1 MTGRFGEA
9 VPIYDRAQQAGFDEF
24 WTRHNRGQAL
34 VSAGK
39 FKQGRADLE
48 AARSVK
54 PYEVKKDGTKIV
66 VSFYPQIANPK
77 NPNAV
82 LFRLT
87 LDKDDLKKL
96 AKIAG

>member
-24 WTRHNRGQAL
+24 WTRYNRGQAL

-48 AARSVK
+48 AARSVN
-54 PYEVKKDGTKIV
+54 PGNEDVKKLLDGL
-66 VSFYPQIANPK
+66 P
-77 NPNAV
+77 
-82 LFRLT
+82 
-87 LDKDDLKKL
+87 
-96 AKIAG
+96 G